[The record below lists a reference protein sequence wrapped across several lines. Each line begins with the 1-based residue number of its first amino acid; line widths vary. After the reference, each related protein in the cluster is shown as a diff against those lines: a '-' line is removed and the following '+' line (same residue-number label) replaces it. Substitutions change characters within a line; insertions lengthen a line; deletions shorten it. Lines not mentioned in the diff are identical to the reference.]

1 MGGIGLILTLVGVLA
16 LGSGVMVFKQ
26 SVEHERKRLAEIT
39 AALEDASARTRAL
52 RAELAFHRRP
62 AYLAAFADELDLV
75 PATPRHMA
83 SLDALPAR
91 PERDAEPGDPAPVLV
106 ALPSGQRTTLM
117 RRPAQGSQP

>member
-26 SVEHERKRLAEIT
+26 SVEHERERLAEIS
-39 AALEDASARTRAL
+39 AALRDASAQTRAL

-62 AYLAAFADELDLV
+62 TYLAGFADELGLV
-75 PATPRHMA
+75 PATA
-83 SLDALPAR
+83 SRIAALDALADRPAHGG
-91 PERDAEPGDPAPVLV
+91 EPGDPAPMLV

-117 RRPAQGSQP
+117 RRPAQGSRP